1 MKPMIIVVNS
11 TENKNITLS
20 ESQLKEIIDMAYN
33 DGYSDGCRNYY
44 YPQYTPF
51 TYRYITTDTTSTSTI
66 SGDEYENYPNITV
79 NSTLEYNKSGVN

>member
-1 MKPMIIVVNS
+1 MKPMIIVVNP

-33 DGYSDGCRNYY
+33 DGYIDGCRNYY

-51 TYRYITTDTTSTSTI
+51 TYRYITTDTTSASTM
-66 SGDEYENYPNITV
+66 SECEYENYPNITV
-79 NSTLEYNKSGVN
+79 NSTIEK